1 MRWYAY
7 RTFHNRQRSVAE
19 IAEKAGC
26 KVFVQKLVPSLLFI
40 KSTEEFM
47 QKLRRNHYD
56 SVAVYYKPGTNE
68 PAVIPDNEMNTFI
81 FIVST
86 GCETLEAIDEKLIK
100 GDKVRVTEGVFKGS
114 EGYIVRVHGTKRFVV
129 LLEGIVAMSTTYI
142 PRTHLE
148 KVISQ
153 DNGQE

>member
-1 MRWYAY
+1 MKWYAY
-7 RTFHNRQRSVAE
+7 RTFHNRHKSVIE

-26 KVFVQKLVPSLLFI
+26 QVFVQKLVPSLLFI
-40 KSTEEFM
+40 KSTDEFM
-47 QKLRRNHYD
+47 QKLRRSHYD
-56 SVAVYYKPGTNE
+56 SVAVYYRPGTNE
-68 PAVIPDNEMNTFI
+68 PAEIPEKEMNMFI

-86 GCETLEAIDEKLIK
+86 GCKTLEAIDERLIK

-129 LLEGIVAMSTTYI
+129 ILEGIVAMSTTYI

-153 DNGQE
+153 DNGQD

>member
-1 MRWYAY
+1 MKWYAY
-7 RTFHNRQRSVAE
+7 RTFHNRQKSVIE

-26 KVFVQKLVPSLLFI
+26 QVFVQKLVPSLLFI
-40 KSTEEFM
+40 KSTDEFM
-47 QKLRRNHYD
+47 QKLRRSHYD
-56 SVAVYYKPGTNE
+56 SVAVYYRPGTNE
-68 PAVIPDNEMNTFI
+68 PAEIPEKEMNMFI

-100 GDKVRVTEGVFKGS
+100 GDKVRVTEGAFKGS
-114 EGYIVRVHGTKRFVV
+114 EGYVVRVHGTKRFVV
-129 LLEGIVAMSTTYI
+129 ILEGIVAMSTTYI

-153 DNGQE
+153 DNGQD

>member
-1 MRWYAY
+1 MPFAY
-7 RTFHNRQRSVAE
+7 N
-19 IAEKAGC
+19 
-26 KVFVQKLVPSLLFI
+26 
-40 KSTEEFM
+40 
-47 QKLRRNHYD
+47 N
-56 SVAVYYKPGTNE
+56 TNKY
-68 PAVIPDNEMNTFI
+68 V
-81 FIVST
+81 
-86 GCETLEAIDEKLIK
+86 LEAIDEKLIK

>member
-1 MRWYAY
+1 MKWYAY
-7 RTFHNRQRSVAE
+7 RTFHNRQKSVIE

-26 KVFVQKLVPSLLFI
+26 QVFVQTLVPSLLFI
-40 KSTEEFM
+40 KSTDEFM
-47 QKLRRNHYD
+47 QKLRRSHYD
-56 SVAVYYKPGTNE
+56 NVAVYYKPGTNE
-68 PAVIPDNEMNTFI
+68 PAVIPEKEMNMFI

-100 GDKVRVTEGVFKGS
+100 GDKVRVTEGAFKGS
-114 EGYIVRVHGTKRFVV
+114 EGYVVRVHGTKRFVV
-129 LLEGIVAMSTTYI
+129 ILEGIVAMSTTYI

-153 DNGQE
+153 DNGQD